1 MKRTIVIAGLATVV
15 LAGCATIQDDAAYRQ
30 QAATWMKRDFH
41 ARGMAQMDR
50 LNQDELQ
57 HVCTIY
63 NNKPPADLEKR
74 LEAAEMAKIKAPS
87 DGKYMGDWKNGQRI
101 AASGRGMTWSDKPGA
116 AGGSC
121 YNCHQ
126 LSPRETSFGTIGPS
140 LRGFGK
146 TRGFTAE
153 NQKYVYERIY
163 NSKAF
168 TLCSNMPRF
177 GNSSTLN
184 EQQIKDVVAYLMDPA
199 SPVNQ

>member
-1 MKRTIVIAGLATVV
+1 MKKAIVIAGIAAVV
-15 LAGCATIQDDAAYRQ
+15 AGCAGMQGEMAYRE
-30 QAATWMKRDFH
+30 QAVELMKRDFH

-57 HVCTIY
+57 RVCTQY
-63 NNKPPADLEKR
+63 GNKPPADVEKR
-74 LEAAEMAKIKAPS
+74 LEAAELAKIKAPS
-87 DGKYMGDWKNGQRI
+87 DGKYMGDWKRGQRI
-101 AASGRGMTWSDKPGA
+101 ASSGRGMTWSDKPGA

-126 LSPRETSFGTIGPS
+126 LSPQQPSFGTIGPS

-146 TRGFTAE
+146 ARGFSAE
-153 NQKYVYERIY
+153 NQKYAYERIY

-168 TLCSNMPRF
+168 TLCSTMPRF
-177 GNSSTLN
+177 GHSGTLN

>member
-1 MKRTIVIAGLATVV
+1 MRKAIVFAGVAALVV
-15 LAGCATIQDDAAYRQ
+15 AGCATIQDEAVHRE
-30 QAATWMKRDFH
+30 QAVEWMKRDFH
-41 ARGMAQMDR
+41 GRGMAQMDR
-50 LNQDELQ
+50 LNQDDLQ
-57 HVCTIY
+57 RACTLY
-63 NNKPPADLEKR
+63 NNRPPADLERR
-74 LEAAEMAKIKAPS
+74 LEAAEMAKIKAPP
-87 DGKYMGDWKNGQRI
+87 DGRYIGDWKRGQQL
-101 AASGRGMTWSDKPGA
+101 AASGRGMTWSDKPGN

-168 TLCSNMPRF
+168 TLCSTMPRF
-177 GNSSTLN
+177 GHSGTLN
-184 EQQIKDVVAYLMDPA
+184 EEQIKDVVAYLMDPA